1 MPKVSEFL
9 HNVFTQSG
17 IEVTDEKL
25 AEIVKA
31 TATLELPEEMHTK
44 FHDTFLTLEN
54 AKGKVK
60 PVIISEFADGIV
72 RNLSDMAKKSGFTDD
87 EIANLVKG
95 KEKDAKSY
103 ASALLEATTKKAE
116 ELHKKGGNAA
126 VEEYKKQ
133 LESLQQKLEV
143 EKAEAIKPFQT
154 ELEGMKTKMYEAWE
168 RAEYAA
174 IKINQSIPEIA
185 RIPAIKGAIDA
196 ELKALNGK
204 LVYDFE
210 TGNPKL
216 VKADDISVDLFHE
229 NKVLDFQTLKSIAVQ
244 RHKLL
249 DEGSGGGDPDPAK
262 IIVNPGNPD
271 PNRTQPLQ
279 VAEAVYKDVS
289 AIFNQPT

>member
-60 PVIISEFADGIV
+60 PVVISEFADGIV
-72 RNLSDMAKKSGFTDD
+72 RNISDLGKKSGLSEEQLSAIT
-87 EIANLVKG
+87 KTHG
-95 KEKDAKSY
+95 KDAKMF
-103 ASALLEATTKKAE
+103 ATTVLE
-116 ELHKKGGNAA
+116 ELYKKSEELNKKGGNAA

-154 ELEGMKTKMYEAWE
+154 ELEGMKTRMYDAWE

-210 TGNPKL
+210 TGKPKL

-229 NKVLDFQTLKSIAVQ
+229 NKVLDFQTLKSLAVQ